1 LSAIPWHKQPKVMK
15 LRNRILIHAGLAC
28 VLLLVFALYLRPDF
42 LVTLADQVWA
52 CF

>member
-1 LSAIPWHKQPKVMK
+1 MALRARKWFAYSAAV
-15 LRNRILIHAGLAC
+15 A
-28 VLLLVFALYLRPDF
+28 VLLAVFALYARPDF

>member
-1 LSAIPWHKQPKVMK
+1 MARRL
-15 LRNRILIHAGLAC
+15 ILYALA
-28 VLLLVFALYLRPDF
+28 VAAALAVFALYTRPDF